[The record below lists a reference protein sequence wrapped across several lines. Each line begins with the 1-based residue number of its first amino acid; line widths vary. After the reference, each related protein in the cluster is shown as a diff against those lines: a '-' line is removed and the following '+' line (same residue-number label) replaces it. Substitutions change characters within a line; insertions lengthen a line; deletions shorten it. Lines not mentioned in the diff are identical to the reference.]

1 MHAMNTRDPK
11 LISLLFNEAINNQD
25 IDALSALMTEDHT
38 FIDREGKVG
47 TPKSYMVDG
56 WKRFFELFPAYKNTF
71 TRVESQGDLVVILG
85 HAFWSEQQP
94 YDPVIWTA
102 KIEHDHVTEWRVRYD
117 TDENRQA
124 LGIT

>member
-1 MHAMNTRDPK
+1 MNTRDPK

-25 IDALSALMTEDHT
+25 VDALSALMTEDHT

-47 TPKSYMVDG
+47 TPKSSMVDG

-71 TRVESQGDLVVILG
+71 TRVESQGDLVLILG

-102 KIEHDHVTEWRVRYD
+102 RIEHDLVAEWRVHHD
-117 TDENRQA
+117 TDENRRA
-124 LGIT
+124 LGIS